1 MSGPRRARTDSPS
14 PPPAP
19 PAPSPAPPGPLAE
32 EAIGFAFGRSPA
44 PGSPPKV
51 VPSSSNARL
60 PTHRTS
66 PPETS
71 RSNRSPECTAS
82 PPTRQP
88 IHPSAHAPRRN
99 NTPAP
104 QLTAPHSTASKKPQ
118 HTYRYFY
125 GILSWHARFNK
136 TPASRQTR
144 FAILANGPQSC
155 PTKPALLFPARGRV
169 SDDPRAFLSASLDRP
184 ARPTASPTRPRRVPA
199 PSNPTQ
205 NPANTP
211 RRTLTSL
218 TPRNA
223 RLSRRSTGSFR
234 PAPLAPQRAKPRPQ
248 SNPSAGPSASP
259 IHTAI
264 PRSRTR
270 PIAPRCSDRSL
281 TPPSRPQRLLPG
293 SERPG
298 PPTLNRPPTTAET
311 ERPPRAPVSN
321 HPVSKPR
328 ASIRQGVPPPPI
340 GDSSARQ
347 TRAARHA
354 RSPRTQ
360 PSTAQAK
367 RTTPAEGRGRRR
379 SSHHG
384 QKPGL

>member
-19 PAPSPAPPGPLAE
+19 PAPSPAPSPAPPGPLAE

-44 PGSPPKV
+44 PGPPPKV

-60 PTHRTS
+60 PTHRTN

-71 RSNRSPECTAS
+71 RSNHSPECTAS

-88 IHPSAHAPRRN
+88 IHPSAHAPPRG

-104 QLTAPHSTASKKPQ
+104 QLTAPHSASCRQQQ
-118 HTYRYFY
+118 HTDRYFY

-136 TPASRQTR
+136 TPASRHTR
-144 FAILANGPQSC
+144 FAILANGPQGC

-169 SDDPRAFLSASLDRP
+169 SDDPRAFFIGV
-184 ARPTASPTRPRRVPA
+184 ARQTTAPDGDPDASPPHPTRREVL
-199 PSNPTQ
+199 
-205 NPANTP
+205 
-211 RRTLTSL
+211 RTLPPL

-234 PAPLAPQRAKPRPQ
+234 PAPLAPKRAKPQSSPEQVPAQDPAQARFTPQ
-248 SNPSAGPSASP
+248 SHAHARARSRPRAATDTSPHHHNHKAFSPAPNGQDRPPSTAHQQLRKQNRSHA
-259 IHTAI
+259 HRRAI
-264 PRSRTR
+264 PR
-270 PIAPRCSDRSL
+270 
-281 TPPSRPQRLLPG
+281 Q
-293 SERPG
+293 
-298 PPTLNRPPTTAET
+298 
-311 ERPPRAPVSN
+311 
-321 HPVSKPR
+321 HKHR
-328 ASIRQGVPPPPI
+328 ASIRPRVPPPPI

-354 RSPRTQ
+354 
-360 PSTAQAK
+360 
-367 RTTPAEGRGRRR
+367 
-379 SSHHG
+379 H
-384 QKPGL
+384 